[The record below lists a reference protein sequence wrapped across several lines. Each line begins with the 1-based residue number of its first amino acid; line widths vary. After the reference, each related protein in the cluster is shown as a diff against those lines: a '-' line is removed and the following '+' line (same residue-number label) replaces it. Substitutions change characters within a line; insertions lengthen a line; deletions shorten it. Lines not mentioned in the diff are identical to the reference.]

1 MYILQAGALIRGYLV
16 EGLRGE
22 GAVNPGSV
30 SVGIGPGRIQI
41 DSC

>member
-22 GAVNPGSV
+22 EGRELYILGQSV
-30 SVGIGPGRIQI
+30 
-41 DSC
+41 